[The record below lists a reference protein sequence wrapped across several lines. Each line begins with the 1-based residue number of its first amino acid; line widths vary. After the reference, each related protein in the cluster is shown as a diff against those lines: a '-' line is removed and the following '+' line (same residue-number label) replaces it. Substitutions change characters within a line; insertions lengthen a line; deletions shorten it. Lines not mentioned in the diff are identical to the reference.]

1 MGNAGVNWQAF
12 IYSELLTKCLVP
24 SRHLVQ
30 EVGWILITNTCNE
43 LASEKA
49 VFQKGP
55 SLCISSARLI
65 QRATLLLQAGPVAVG
80 VIYKQQK
87 IVTSQVSDNISA
99 ALGLFVKKTRRERLL
114 ECKLLLIFV
123 FSYMVDLH

>member
-1 MGNAGVNWQAF
+1 MSFLQKRLF
-12 IYSELLTKCLVP
+12 FRRVP
-24 SRHLVQ
+24 
-30 EVGWILITNTCNE
+30 
-43 LASEKA
+43 
-49 VFQKGP
+49 P
-55 SLCISSARLI
+55 SASARQQWI
-65 QRATLLLQAGPVAVG
+65 QRAVLLLQAGPVAVG

-123 FSYMVDLH
+123 FSHIVDLH